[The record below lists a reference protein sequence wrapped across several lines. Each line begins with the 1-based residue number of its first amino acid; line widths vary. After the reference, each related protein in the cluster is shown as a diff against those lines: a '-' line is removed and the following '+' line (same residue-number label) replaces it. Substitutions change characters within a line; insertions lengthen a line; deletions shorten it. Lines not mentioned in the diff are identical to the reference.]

1 MIKDV
6 FSRYSFADV
15 QYKLDGDY
23 QPLDYCLQYRESDFD
38 FISRLMEEEIM
49 PGKIAGVVI
58 GLLIGFDGQGAP
70 LVGFTGN
77 PQAEAVP
84 ARSTANLTR
93 EDIGCEVA
101 LLFEN
106 GDPARPLIIVR
117 MQQPVISTEKPNEQT
132 FDAEIDGERVVLQA
146 DQEIVLRCGK
156 ASITLARAGKIII
169 RGTYIL
175 NRSSGV
181 NRIKGGSVQIN

>member
-1 MIKDV
+1 MTDV
-6 FSRYSFADV
+6 LTKPTNQLYTENAIT
-15 QYKLDGDY
+15 
-23 QPLDYCLQYRESDFD
+23 E
-38 FISRLMEEEIM
+38 
-49 PGKIAGVVI
+49 KIDGVVV

-77 PQAEAVP
+77 PQAEAAP

-106 GDPARPLIIVR
+106 GDPARPLIIGR
-117 MQQPVISTEKPNEQT
+117 MQQPVISTEKPNEQA
-132 FDAEIDGERVVLQA
+132 FNAEIDGERVVLQA
-146 DQEIVLRCGK
+146 NQEIVLRCGK
-156 ASITLARAGKIII
+156 ASITLTRAGKIII
-169 RGTYIL
+169 RGAYIL

>member
-1 MIKDV
+1 MIDV
-6 FSRYSFADV
+6 LTQQSN
-15 QYKLDGDY
+15 
-23 QPLDYCLQYRESDFD
+23 
-38 FISRLMEEEIM
+38 RLNKEETTTE
-49 PGKIAGVVI
+49 KIDGVVV

-77 PQAEAVP
+77 PQAEAAP

-106 GDPARPLIIVR
+106 GDPAKPLIIGR
-117 MQQPVISTEKPNEQT
+117 MQQLVISTEKPNEQA
-132 FDAEIDGERVVLQA
+132 FNAEIDGEQRVVLQA

-156 ASITLARAGKIII
+156 ASITLTRAGKIII
-169 RGTYIL
+169 RGAYIL

>member
-1 MIKDV
+1 MTDV
-6 FSRYSFADV
+6 MT
-15 QYKLDGDY
+15 KPTN
-23 QPLDYCLQYRESDFD
+23 PLYTENAVTD
-38 FISRLMEEEIM
+38 
-49 PGKIAGVVI
+49 KIDGVVV

-77 PQAEAVP
+77 PQAEAAQ
-84 ARSTANLTR
+84 ARSTVNLTR

-106 GDPARPLIIVR
+106 GDPAKPLIIGR
-117 MQQPVISTEKPNEQT
+117 MQQPVISAEKPDEQA
-132 FDAEIDGERVVLQA
+132 FNAEIDGERVVLQA
-146 DQEIVLRCGK
+146 NQEIVLRCGK
-156 ASITLARAGKIII
+156 ASITLTRAGKIII
-169 RGTYIL
+169 RGAYIL